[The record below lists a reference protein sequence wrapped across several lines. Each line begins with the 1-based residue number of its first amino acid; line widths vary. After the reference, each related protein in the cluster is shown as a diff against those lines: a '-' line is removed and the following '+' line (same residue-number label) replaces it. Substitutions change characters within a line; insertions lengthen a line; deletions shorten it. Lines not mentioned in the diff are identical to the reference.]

1 MKKVTVVTVAAA
13 VVALSSASAMAQAN
27 NSNIINSRHNLNAV
41 QAGSYNV
48 GNVTSTQICVY
59 CHTPHGARQSVPIWN
74 RNVGVSAAAFTLY
87 SSVTM
92 LNKKHATGFT
102 PDSISLFCMSCHDGS
117 MLGGNMIHNTATFGK
132 FYGVVGTL
140 NDAVIATSARLGAD
154 LTQTHPVNFQ
164 ASLALNTDANNPQ
177 RRNDGNPD
185 LNFTDANTMGP
196 VNNATGLT
204 STKTFPLFASQ
215 GQSGYLECSS
225 CHSVHDD
232 YYRPFL
238 RDTMDNSQLCLGCHN
253 K

>member
-27 NSNIINSRHNLNAV
+27 NSNIINSRHNFNSV
-41 QAGSYNV
+41 QPGSYDV
-48 GNVTSTQICVY
+48 GFPKSTQICVY
-59 CHTPHGARQSVPIWN
+59 CHTPHNARMSVPIWN
-74 RNVGVSAAAFTLY
+74 RTAKDPASFTLY

-92 LNKKHATGFT
+92 LNKKHASGFT
-102 PDSISLFCMSCHDGS
+102 SDSISLFCMSCHDGS
-117 MLGGNMIHNTATFGK
+117 QLGGNMIHNSAAYNK
-132 FYGVVGTL
+132 FYGLVADL
-140 NDAVIATSARLGAD
+140 NLATIVTSARFGTD
-154 LTQTHPVNFQ
+154 LTKTHPINFQ
-164 ASLALNTDANNPQ
+164 ASLALNNDANNPQ
-177 RRNDGNPD
+177 KRNDGKPD
-185 LNFTDANTMGP
+185 LNFTDADHMGP
-196 VNNATGLT
+196 VNPDTGLS